1 MEKSTKTGAQILY
14 AALIVL
20 AAVTVSSCGK
30 KTYSVA
36 SPNENLRALSKIPS
50 IENGIVADV
59 GGGCDYTGLLMAI
72 IKNNE
77 TNIYKKD
84 NPLSPAIVQLTTG
97 ANYNHHPTICLAK
110 DRIAFTKYSQSMSSR
125 DVFMMPASN
134 GTALIPVADDASHH
148 EAYPSFSKDGTLL
161 CYVKGTSTYDLND
174 EIWVRNLVTG
184 EDMLLAQ
191 GSWPQISPDGTKI
204 VYRKNERNKISHIW
218 VVNTDGTNAV
228 QLTSDK
234 EEMAGFPYW
243 SPSGTHIVYQ
253 NYVKARKKDFDLYV
267 MRADG
272 SGVVQLTDNESYDGN
287 PYWSSDN
294 YIYFVSD
301 RGGRGLNYQAWRFQ
315 YNDMQ

>member
-1 MEKSTKTGAQILY
+1 MKKSTKTGARILY
-14 AALIVL
+14 AVLIVL
-20 AAVTVSSCGK
+20 TAATVSSCGK

-50 IENGIVADV
+50 IENGIVSNV

-72 IKNNE
+72 SKGGEI
-77 TNIYKKD
+77 NIYKKD

-97 ANYNHHPTICLAK
+97 ANLNRQPTICLAK
-110 DRIAFTKYSQSMSSR
+110 DRIAFTKYSQTMR
-125 DVFMMPASN
+125 TPDVFMIPASN
-134 GTALIPVADDASHH
+134 GTALIPVADDASRA
-148 EAYPSFSKDGTLL
+148 EVCPSFSKDGTLL
-161 CYVKGTSTYDLND
+161 CYVKGTSQYDLN
-174 EIWVRNLVTG
+174 EEVWLRNLATG

-191 GSWPQISPDGTKI
+191 GTWPQISPDGTKI
-204 VYRKNERNKISHIW
+204 VYTKNERNNISHIW

-234 EEMAGFPYW
+234 EEMARCPYW

-272 SGVVQLTDNESYDGN
+272 SGVVQLTDNESYDGS
-287 PYWSSDN
+287 PYWSCDN
-294 YIYFVSD
+294 YIYFISD

-315 YNDMQ
+315 YSDKQ